1 MALKQLQSAMKILS
15 QNFFDLQNNP
25 SFNKL
30 VEFANLQNANREQSS
45 CIVTE
50 LITSETA
57 NTPKAALQ
65 RMWR

>member
-1 MALKQLQSAMKILS
+1 M
-15 QNFFDLQNNP
+15 FDLQNNP